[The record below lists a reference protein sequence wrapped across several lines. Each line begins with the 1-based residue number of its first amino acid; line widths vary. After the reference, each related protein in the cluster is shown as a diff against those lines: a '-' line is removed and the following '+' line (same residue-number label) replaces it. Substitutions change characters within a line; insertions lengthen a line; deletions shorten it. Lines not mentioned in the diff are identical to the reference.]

1 MPTSPPYAPA
11 QEPPWIDDLPPAPP
25 APQPPPRRRR
35 GRATAIVVAL
45 SLLCGGIGLEL
56 GGTLLGSPQAATVAA
71 ATATTTPALPT
82 VGSAPS
88 SGLSAA
94 DIAAAVDP
102 AVVDITTT
110 LANGEAAGTGMVLTS
125 SGIVLTNNHVIAD
138 ATDIRVQINGSGPIY
153 SAIVLGYDVT
163 DDVAL
168 LQIQGASN
176 LQTITVGDSSKVAV
190 REKVV
195 ALGNALGRGGT
206 PAIAEGS
213 VTAIDQTITA
223 GDPNGPS
230 QTLTGLIEINAPL
243 LPGDSGGPLVNTSGQ
258 VIGMSVAA
266 APQTRRQNSSDAFAI
281 PINAAL
287 DIARQIQAG
296 TSSAKVHIGERAILG
311 VQVQQGQGAAVAA
324 VQPGSP
330 ADAAGLAAGDVIA
343 SVGDKTITSVSD
355 LTSALDGHHPGDK
368 VRIGWTDT
376 GGQPHTATVQLIA
389 GPPA

>member
-1 MPTSPPYAPA
+1 
-11 QEPPWIDDLPPAPP
+11 
-25 APQPPPRRRR
+25 
-35 GRATAIVVAL
+35 VAL